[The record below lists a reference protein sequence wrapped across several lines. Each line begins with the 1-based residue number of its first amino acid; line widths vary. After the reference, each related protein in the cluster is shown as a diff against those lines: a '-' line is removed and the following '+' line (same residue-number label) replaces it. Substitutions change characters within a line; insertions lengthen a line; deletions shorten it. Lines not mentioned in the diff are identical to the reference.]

1 MKLLS
6 KAAKTG
12 MYVMPA
18 AGAVM
23 AVPVVISKDIPN
35 VVAWIFFV
43 GMVLSLASA
52 LFSKKN

>member
-6 KAAKTG
+6 KAAKIG
-12 MYVMPA
+12 MYIMPA

-23 AVPVVISKDIPN
+23 AVPVVISKAIPN
-35 VVAWIFFV
+35 VVAWIFVV
-43 GMVLSLASA
+43 GAVLSLASA

>member
-6 KAAKTG
+6 KAAKIG
-12 MYVMPA
+12 MYIMPA

-23 AVPVVISKDIPN
+23 AVLVVISKAIPN

-43 GMVLSLASA
+43 GMVLSLASV